1 MKPTSTV
8 AEEAAQD
15 TAPSEMSADSAQA
28 QSGQT
33 SEEVTFA
40 EIMETMTDHQL
51 VQIGLIA
58 MALLNQRADA
68 RAAESAD

>member
-1 MKPTSTV
+1 
-8 AEEAAQD
+8 
-15 TAPSEMSADSAQA
+15 MSADSAQA